1 MEGMMN
7 LLRAFRSVFSLERLY
22 WAVLYYVI
30 TQGAL
35 MAFIQFQVNI
45 MGNDVSVGS
54 SYSKHK

>member
-30 TQGAL
+30 AQGAL
-35 MAFIQFQVNI
+35 MAFIQFQVQI
-45 MGNDVSVGS
+45 LGNDVSVGS